1 MIKLE
6 DQDWVIN
13 PNTGNKIDM
22 KKLLT
27 EQRLAMIYIDTNFP
41 FFSSLLRNLKWI
53 YTFQV
58 PTQATDGTRLL
69 VNPEF
74 TSNLSIKMKAF
85 VMMHEV
91 MHCALDHMARGKSHD
106 PHKSNVAAD
115 YEVNGLLEADG
126 VVSKNDLKPYL
137 FDEKYQGMSYEH
149 IYSMN
154 PKSPGEQKMQQGG
167 QQGSGQQGS
176 GQQGSGQ
183 QGGGQ
188 GGEQS
193 QEQGPSDKDIDKMSG
208 EQAAQS
214 AQESANRAKEQSA
227 NAQHNS
233 SKKDAEKARDAAE
246 RAQRAADQ
254 AKDAANKGD
263 ENTARQKAK
272 EARDAANEA
281 QSAANSGQ
289 GDSSGQ
295 GGKSGQ
301 PGSSQA
307 NAKHRQEAASAGT
320 PAGGFIS
327 QEAGAAIAESE
338 GYTNEDCKIESAS
351 KISQDWK
358 DTVIEACSKSN
369 GPGAGNMVSRF
380 KDYYLT
386 SHDWKSDLKKYM
398 GKALSNVELDTK
410 LGKKKW
416 LAQDQIK
423 KYDKPAESSID
434 SVIFMVDVSGS
445 VSDKLLQN
453 IISECY
459 TICKRKKI
467 EKVTYCYYDDG
478 IRQMETNDTIK
489 TDGILDPNMV
499 SKIKKGNAKPT
510 KEIHGRGGNSEDVAM
525 KELEAMIKKSH
536 KKPELVM
543 WFTDGYTHARPAK
556 PRNIKHMIWVIY
568 DNLNFE
574 VTDGSRVIHIKSE
587 DLGK

>member
-6 DQDWVIN
+6 DQDFVIN
-13 PNTGNKIDM
+13 PNTGNKVDM

-74 TSNLSIKMKAF
+74 TSKLSIKMKAF

-91 MHCALDHMARGKSHD
+91 MHCALDHMARGKNHD

-115 YEVNGLLEADG
+115 YEVNGLLESDG

-154 PKSPGEQKMQQGG
+154 PKSPGEQKMQQG
-167 QQGSGQQGS
+167 GQQGS

-246 RAQRAADQ
+246 RAQRVADQ

-301 PGSSQA
+301 PGS
-307 NAKHRQEAASAGT
+307 
-320 PAGGFIS
+320 
-327 QEAGAAIAESE
+327 
-338 GYTNEDCKIESAS
+338 
-351 KISQDWK
+351 
-358 DTVIEACSKSN
+358 
-369 GPGAGNMVSRF
+369 
-380 KDYYLT
+380 
-386 SHDWKSDLKKYM
+386 
-398 GKALSNVELDTK
+398 
-410 LGKKKW
+410 
-416 LAQDQIK
+416 
-423 KYDKPAESSID
+423 
-434 SVIFMVDVSGS
+434 
-445 VSDKLLQN
+445 
-453 IISECY
+453 
-459 TICKRKKI
+459 
-467 EKVTYCYYDDG
+467 
-478 IRQMETNDTIK
+478 
-489 TDGILDPNMV
+489 
-499 SKIKKGNAKPT
+499 
-510 KEIHGRGGNSEDVAM
+510 
-525 KELEAMIKKSH
+525 
-536 KKPELVM
+536 
-543 WFTDGYTHARPAK
+543 
-556 PRNIKHMIWVIY
+556 
-568 DNLNFE
+568 
-574 VTDGSRVIHIKSE
+574 
-587 DLGK
+587 

>member
-149 IYSMN
+149 IYSMS

-176 GQQGSGQ
+176 SQQGSGQ

-263 ENTARQKAK
+263 EKTARQKAK

-281 QSAANSGQ
+281 QSAASNGQ

-301 PGSSQA
+301 PGNSQA

-499 SKIKKGNAKPT
+499 SRIKKGNAKPT

>member
-6 DQDWVIN
+6 DQDFVIN

-74 TSNLSIKMKAF
+74 TSKLSIKMKAF

-91 MHCALDHMARGKSHD
+91 MHCALDHMARGKNHD
-106 PHKSNVAAD
+106 HHKSNVAAD

-126 VVSKNDLKPYL
+126 VVSKNDLRPYL
-137 FDEKYQGMSYEH
+137 FDEQYQGMSYEH
-149 IYSMN
+149 IYSLS
-154 PKSPGEQKMQQGG
+154 PKDPGKQGMQQGG
-167 QQGSGQQGS
+167 QQGSGQSQDGG
-176 GQQGSGQ
+176 GQQGGQ
-183 QGGGQ
+183 QGGG
-188 GGEQS
+188 QS
-193 QEQGPSDKDIDKMSG
+193 QEQGPSDSDIDKMSG

-233 SKKDAEKARDAAE
+233 SKKDAEKARDAAD

-254 AKDAANKGD
+254 AKDAASKGD
-263 ENTARQKAK
+263 DETARQKAK

-281 QSAANSGQ
+281 QSAANNGQ
-289 GDSSGQ
+289 QGQSGQ
-295 GGKSGQ
+295 GGQQGN
-301 PGSSQA
+301 SQA
-307 NAKHRQEAASAGT
+307 GAKHRQEAAEAGT

-338 GYTNEDCKIESAS
+338 GYSNEDCKVESSS
-351 KISQDWK
+351 KITQDWK

-369 GPGAGNMVSRF
+369 GPGAGNMVSHF
-380 KDYYLT
+380 KDYYMT

-398 GKALSNVELDTK
+398 GKALSNIELDTK

-416 LAQDQIK
+416 LAQDVIK

-434 SVIFMVDVSGS
+434 SVVFMIDVSGS

-489 TDGILDPNMV
+489 ADGVLDPSMV
-499 SKIKKGNAKPT
+499 TKIKKGNAKPM

-525 KELEAMIKKSH
+525 KELEAMLKKSH

-543 WFTDGYTHARPAK
+543 WFTDGYTYARPAK

>member
-6 DQDWVIN
+6 DQDFVIN

-74 TSNLSIKMKAF
+74 TSKLSIKMKAF

-91 MHCALDHMARGKSHD
+91 MHCALDHMARGKNHD
-106 PHKSNVAAD
+106 HHKSNVAAD

-137 FDEKYQGMSYEH
+137 FDEQYQGMSYEH
-149 IYSMN
+149 IYSLS
-154 PKSPGEQKMQQGG
+154 PKDPGKQDIQQGG
-167 QQGSGQQGS
+167 QQGSGQSQDGG
-176 GQQGSGQ
+176 GQQGQ
-183 QGGGQ
+183 QGGG
-188 GGEQS
+188 QS
-193 QEQGPSDKDIDKMSG
+193 QEQGPSDSDIDKMSG

-227 NAQHNS
+227 NAQHNG

-254 AKDAANKGD
+254 AKDAANNGD
-263 ENTARQKAK
+263 DETAREKAK

-281 QSAANSGQ
+281 QSAANGGQ
-289 GDSSGQ
+289 QGQ
-295 GGKSGQ
+295 DGKGGQQGN
-301 PGSSQA
+301 SQA
-307 NAKHRQEAASAGT
+307 GAKHRQEAADAGT

-338 GYTNEDCKIESAS
+338 GYTNEDCKVESAS
-351 KISQDWK
+351 KITQDWK

-380 KDYYLT
+380 KDYYMT

-398 GKALSNVELDTK
+398 GKALSNVEFDTK

-416 LAQDQIK
+416 LAQDVIK

-434 SVIFMVDVSGS
+434 SVVFMIDVSGS

-489 TDGILDPNMV
+489 ADGILDPNMV
-499 SKIKKGNAKPT
+499 TKIKKGNTKPM

-525 KELEAMIKKSH
+525 KELEAMLKKSH

>member
-1 MIKLE
+1 MTKLE

-13 PNTGNKIDM
+13 PNTGNKVDM

-27 EQRLAMIYIDTNFP
+27 EQRLAMIYIDSNFP

-58 PTQATDGTRLL
+58 QTQATDGTRLL

-74 TSNLSIKMKAF
+74 TSKLSIKMKAF

-91 MHCALDHMARGKSHD
+91 MHCALDHMARGKNHD

-115 YEVNGLLEADG
+115 YEVNGLLESDG

-149 IYSMN
+149 IYVMN
-154 PKSPGEQKMQQGG
+154 PKDPGEQDMQQGG
-167 QQGSGQQGS
+167 QQGSGQSQDG
-176 GQQGSGQ
+176 GGGQ
-183 QGGGQ
+183 QGGG
-188 GGEQS
+188 QS
-193 QEQGPSDKDIDKMSG
+193 QEQGPSDSDIDKMSG
-208 EQAAQS
+208 KQAAQS

-227 NAQHNS
+227 NAQHNG

-263 ENTARQKAK
+263 DNTARQKAK

-281 QSAANSGQ
+281 QSAANGGQ
-289 GDSSGQ
+289 QGQ
-295 GGKSGQ
+295 GGKQGN
-301 PGSSQA
+301 SQA
-307 NAKHRQEAASAGT
+307 SAKHRQEAASAST

-338 GYTNEDCKIESAS
+338 GYSNEDCKVESAS
-351 KISQDWK
+351 KISQNWK

-380 KDYYLT
+380 KEYYMT

-398 GKALSNVELDTK
+398 GKALSNIELDTK

-423 KYDKPAESSID
+423 KYDKPAEGELD
-434 SVIFMVDVSGS
+434 SVIFLIDCSGS
-445 VSDKLLQN
+445 VSDKLLQSLV
-453 IISECY
+453 SECY

-467 EKVTYCYYDDG
+467 SKVTYCYYEDG
-478 IRQMETNDTIK
+478 ITQMETNDTMK
-489 TDGILDPNMV
+489 SDGILNPSMV
-499 SKIKKGNAKPT
+499 SKIKKGNAMPKG
-510 KEIHGRGGNSEDVAM
+510 EIHGRGGNNEMKTM
-525 KELEAMIKKSH
+525 KELEAILKKSH

-543 WFTDGYTHARPAK
+543 WFTDGYAYNGIPSK
-556 PRNIKHMIWVIY
+556 PRNIKHMIWVVY

-574 VTDGSRVIHIKSE
+574 TPDGTKVIHIKSE
-587 DLGK
+587 DVGK